1 MLMVLR
7 GEKSREVMVKP
18 PGNFGRSR
26 ILEVD
31 DCVFVAGKIALVE
44 ESAGAMDEAVVL
56 VAGPGGDAL
65 AVKARE
71 ERSRAGPIEAFVV
84 IKDANPQ
91 GLKPSMRRKIELPE
105 LSSINGFARCV
116 KAGAEF

>member
-1 MLMVLR
+1 
-7 GEKSREVMVKP
+7 
-18 PGNFGRSR
+18 
-26 ILEVD
+26 
-31 DCVFVAGKIALVE
+31 
-44 ESAGAMDEAVVL
+44 MDEAVVL

>member
-1 MLMVLR
+1 
-7 GEKSREVMVKP
+7 MVKP

-31 DCVFVAGKIALVE
+31 YGVFVAGKVALVE
-44 ESAGAMDEAVVL
+44 ESAGAMDEAVIF
-56 VAGPGGDAL
+56 VAGAGGDAL

-71 ERSRAGPIEAFVV
+71 ERSRAGSVEAFVV

-91 GLKPSMRRKIELPE
+91 GVNSHVR
-105 LSSINGFARCV
+105 
-116 KAGAEF
+116 